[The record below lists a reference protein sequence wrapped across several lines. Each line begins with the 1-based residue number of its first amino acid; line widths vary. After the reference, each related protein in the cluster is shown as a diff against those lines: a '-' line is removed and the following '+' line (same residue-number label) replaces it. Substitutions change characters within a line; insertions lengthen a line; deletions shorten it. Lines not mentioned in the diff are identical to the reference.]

1 MSTFVSRNKESLDF
15 DLFKVISFFKQNELA
30 AKLRF
35 YNLAEYNNGFNS
47 WYMKVF

>member
-1 MSTFVSRNKESLDF
+1 MRAFLSRNKQSLDF

-30 AKLRF
+30 VKLRF
-35 YNLAEYNNGFNS
+35 YNPAKYSNGFNS